1 MNPLLRSPSRS
12 PLRPTRRAVLVLPAA
27 AALACRALRPAPRR
41 LRVTAYNIKHGLG
54 MDGRVDLERI
64 AAVLAA
70 TRPDVVTLQE
80 VDERCRRSGSVDQA
94 RRLGELL
101 GMDARFGPFM
111 DYDGGRYGMA
121 LLSRLPI
128 LGSANLPLP
137 PGPEPRTALAAT
149 VALAGLEVVVVGIH
163 FYRSEAERTAQ
174 AAALLEH
181 LAGEA
186 RPTVLA
192 GDFNTEPGGEPL
204 ALLERTFRAIPKD
217 ADRLTFPS
225 DAPEIEIDHVLVR
238 PPERF
243 GPATVDVLDEPVA
256 SDHRPL
262 VCELPITAGEPDRA

>member
-1 MNPLLRSPSRS
+1 MKPNPSP
-12 PLRPTRRAVLVLPAA
+12 PLRPTRRTVLALPAA
-27 AALACRALRPAPRR
+27 AVLACRSVRSKDRR

-54 MDGRVDLERI
+54 MDGRIDLERV
-64 AAVLAA
+64 AAVLRA

-80 VDERCRRSGSVDQA
+80 VDERCRRSNSVDQA
-94 RRLGELL
+94 RHLGALL
-101 GMDARFGPFM
+101 DMEPRFGPFM
-111 DYDGGRYGMA
+111 DYDEGRYGMA

-128 LGSANLPLP
+128 LSSANLPLP

-149 VALAGLEVVVVGIH
+149 LDLDGLEVVVVGIH

-174 AAALLEH
+174 AAALLDH
-181 LAGEA
+181 LAAET

-192 GDFNTEPGGEPL
+192 GDFNTEPGGAPL
-204 ALLERTFRAIPKD
+204 ALLERTFRAVPKD

-262 VCELPITAGEPDRA
+262 VCELTIRPAG